1 MQRARYFAVL
11 LVCIGL
17 LSTCAKRVPQ
27 PRNQSNASAKTSNSI
42 TIKGSDTMVLLG
54 QWWAENYQ
62 QANPQL
68 VVQVNGGGS
77 GTGIAALL
85 NGTTDITQSSRPI
98 RDSERSEFRAKFN
111 RELVEVKVA
120 LDGLGI
126 YVHESN
132 PLNELTIAQVREIY
146 AGRVTD
152 WQQVGGTPGKIIL
165 YSRENNSG
173 TYEFF
178 KDHILAKEDFAART
192 QTLSGNAAVINA
204 VSQDASGIGYGGV
217 AFAKGVKT
225 LAIKRDSDSPAI
237 PPLFEYVMSGAY
249 PISRF
254 LYWYLP
260 NEPTGE
266 VKKLVDWVLSQAGQ
280 NVLQEIGFFPIKL
293 NEQTATSN

>member
-1 MQRARYFAVL
+1 MRNARSIARL
-11 LVCIGL
+11 LICLGL
-17 LSTCAKRVPQ
+17 LSACAHRAPQ
-27 PRNQSNASAKTSNSI
+27 PRGRTAGQTGNSV

-62 QANPQL
+62 QVNPQL
-68 VVQVNGGGS
+68 IVQVNGGGS

-98 RDSERSEFRAKFN
+98 RDAERARFREKFN
-111 RELVEVKVA
+111 RELIELKVA

-146 AGRVTD
+146 AGRMTD
-152 WQQVGGTPGKIIL
+152 WRQTGGASGKIIL

-173 TYEFF
+173 AYEFF
-178 KDHILAKEDFAART
+178 KDQVLAKEDFAVRT
-192 QTLSGNAAVINA
+192 QTLSGNAAVVNA
-204 VSQDASGIGYGGV
+204 VSKDANGIGYGGI
-217 AFAKGVKT
+217 AFAKGVKI
-225 LAIKRDSDSPAI
+225 LAIKRDSDSPPI
-237 PPLFEYVMSGAY
+237 PPLFEHVTSGAY

-260 NEPTGE
+260 GEPAGE
-266 VKKLVDWVLSQAGQ
+266 VKKLVDWVRSQSGQ
-280 NVLQEIGFFPIKL
+280 NALKEIGFFPIKPH
-293 NEQTATSN
+293 EQTATGK

>member
-1 MQRARYFAVL
+1 MQYARFFAGL
-11 LVCIGL
+11 WICLGL
-17 LSTCAKRVPQ
+17 LSACAHRTPQ
-27 PRNQSNASAKTSNSI
+27 PRHQTADRTSNSI
-42 TIKGSDTMVLLG
+42 TIKGSDTMVLMG

-62 QANPQL
+62 QAHPQL

-98 RDSERSEFRAKFN
+98 RDVERSEFRAKFN
-111 RELVEVKVA
+111 RELVELKVA

-132 PLNELTIAQVREIY
+132 PINELTIAQVREIY

-178 KDHILAKEDFAART
+178 KDHVLAKEDFAART

-225 LAIKRDSDSPAI
+225 LAIKRDSNSPAI
-237 PPLFEYVMSGAY
+237 PPLFEYVTSGAY

-280 NVLQEIGFFPIKL
+280 NALQEIGFFPIKP
-293 NEQTATSN
+293 NEQNATGN